1 MTSNEPSI
9 GDLTNGL
16 KQLTQTGAGKDT
28 KLSSTA
34 QQNYQ
39 KLIGDYRTALN
50 EQRNK
55 AAQLTNYGN
64 AGGWGSA
71 QDTVWQLQG
80 AVTGPNGV
88 VETLDTYLAY
98 LDEFEKT
105 VNAAF
110 NRMQA
115 DDKGS

>member
-28 KLSSTA
+28 KLSATA
-34 QQNYQ
+34 QKNYT
-39 KLIGDYRTALN
+39 KLISDYRTALN
-50 EQRNK
+50 EQRNS

-64 AGGWGSA
+64 PGGWQSA
-71 QDTVWQLQG
+71 QDTVWQLQN

-88 VETLDTYLAY
+88 VETLDKYLAY

-115 DDKGS
+115 SDKGS

>member
-1 MTSNEPSI
+1 MTSTEPSI
-9 GDLTNGL
+9 GDLTNAM

-28 KLSSTA
+28 KLSSSA
-34 QQNYQ
+34 QQKYT
-39 KLIGDYRTALN
+39 KLISDYRTALN
-50 EQRNK
+50 EQRNS

-64 AGGWGSA
+64 PGGWGSA
-71 QDTVWQLQG
+71 QATVWQLQG
-80 AVTGPNGV
+80 AVTGPNGI
-88 VETLDTYLAY
+88 VETLDKYLAY